1 MILGGFFYCAEQVLL
16 HLKPPLELLV
26 GIDCIGT
33 ERIPH
38 GSSIV
43 IGSIPVD
50 AHTAELRS

>member
-1 MILGGFFYCAEQVLL
+1 MILGGFCYCAEQVLL
-16 HLKPPLELLV
+16 HPKPPLELLV